1 MVSEY
6 HLTPGRYPSRLHPVF
21 GCETSNCSIC
31 HSPKGVPIVIRKVSL
46 SAALSIAL
54 LASTA
59 FAGETYTLDKNH
71 SSLGFKVRHMG
82 VSSVRGEFEDFTM
95 EVSFDEADMTKSSVA
110 FTADPASVNTRNEN
124 RDDHLRTSDFL
135 DIENHPEISFESSSI
150 RKEGEYFIVT
160 GNLSIRG
167 VTEEVDLK
175 VAVAG
180 PIDDPWG
187 NHRLGIEGSVTIDR
201 QDFGVSY
208 NNLLEAGGLVVANEV
223 TIEFAVEAVR
233 PTG

>member
-1 MVSEY
+1 M
-6 HLTPGRYPSRLHPVF
+6 L
-21 GCETSNCSIC
+21 
-31 HSPKGVPIVIRKVSL
+31 RKVSL

-59 FAGETYTLDKNH
+59 FAGETFTLDKNH

-82 VSSVRGEFEDFTM
+82 VSSVRGEFEDFSM
-95 EVSFDEADMTKSSVA
+95 EVSLDEADMTKSSVA
-110 FTADPASVNTRNEN
+110 FTADPTSVNTRNEN

-150 RKEGEYFIVT
+150 RKDGEDFIVT

-167 VTEEVDLK
+167 VTKEVDLK

-201 QDFGVSY
+201 RDFGVSY